1 MSLDFDFFSIDPKFS
16 KPKKGRILIS
26 EPFLGDQ
33 YFKRSVVFLT
43 EHNKEGSVGFVLN
56 KPVNVEMKEV
66 VKDFPDVNSPVS
78 MGGPVGTDSV
88 HYIHTLGEMIPES
101 VPVYKD
107 IYWGGDFT
115 TVKDLLASGLISND
129 KIRFFVGYSGWAPK
143 QLANEISVNSWV
155 IADMDTDRI
164 MGIRSESIWQ
174 EALSK
179 LGSKYKLWTSF
190 PENPDMN

>member
-1 MSLDFDFFSIDPKFS
+1 M
-16 KPKKGRILIS
+16 
-26 EPFLGDQ
+26 
-33 YFKRSVVFLT
+33 
-43 EHNKEGSVGFVLN
+43 
-56 KPVNVEMKEV
+56 
-66 VKDFPDVNSPVS
+66 DVDSPVS
-78 MGGPVGTDSV
+78 IGGPVGTDSV

-101 VPVYKD
+101 VPVYKN
-107 IYWGGDFT
+107 IFWGGDFS

-143 QLANEISVNSWV
+143 QLASEISTNSWV

-174 EALSK
+174 EALSN